1 MLVAQLDRV
10 TGYEPVGQGFESLQ
24 ARQLKHALSVLFC
37 YNKTRKSFIEISEY
51 ICLMRFYCEIFR
63 KPLIFSKKCGII
75 YT

>member
-1 MLVAQLDRV
+1 
-10 TGYEPVGQGFESLQ
+10 
-24 ARQLKHALSVLFC
+24 VLFC